1 MSMRVSLLAKVLS
14 RRRELRR
21 RESWTRLELLAHQ
34 ERSQAAFRSFAFKA
48 SPFYRRFHQGLEGA
62 PLSELPVLTKATLME
77 HFDEVI
83 THRGIGLQDLR
94 SFLPRMAAGELLRGK
109 YYVSATSGTTGQP
122 GVFLWDADEWAGV
135 LASYSRPYAWGGV
148 DPRLTRRTKMAV
160 VSSTTPWHQSALVGA
175 TVDSPFIPTLRL
187 DSGTPIDELAA
198 RLQAFNP
205 DVVVGYASVLGLL
218 AAEQQAGR
226 LAISPLASFSSSEVL
241 TDSTRRTIVSA
252 WGREPFGV
260 YAATETAGIAA
271 ECEYHNGMHLFED
284 TVITEVVDEDYRPV
298 ATGEF
303 GAKVLVT
310 VLGSRVLPL
319 IRYEMGDS
327 VRLSPADPCP
337 CGRPFAR
344 LDAIQGRE
352 QESLR
357 LAGRS
362 GGQVVLQPVV
372 FHKVMDTVPVTAW
385 QIVQVADGITILVV
399 GLAEGSDPDRIAR
412 RVSEVLVRVGA
423 TEQPIRVE
431 RVDAIPRTVLG
442 KAPLIRSASDTLD
455 IGKERH

>member
-1 MSMRVSLLAKVLS
+1 MRVSLLAKVLS

-21 RESWTRLELLAHQ
+21 RESWTRLQLLAHQ
-34 ERSQAAFRSFAFKA
+34 ERSQAVLRSFAFEA
-48 SPFYRRFHQGLEGA
+48 SPFYRRIHQGLGGA

-77 HFDEVI
+77 HFDEVV
-83 THRGIGLQDLR
+83 TARGIGLQDLR
-94 SFLPRMAAGELLRGK
+94 SFLPRMAAGQLFRGK

-198 RLQAFNP
+198 RLQACHP
-205 DVVVGYASVLGLL
+205 DVVVGYATVLGLL
-218 AAEQQAGR
+218 AAEQLAGR

-241 TDSTRRTIVSA
+241 TDSTRRTIESA

-271 ECEYHNGMHLFED
+271 ECEYHSGMHLFED

-327 VRLSPADPCP
+327 VRLSSADPCP

-344 LDAIQGRE
+344 LEGIQGRE
-352 QESLR
+352 QETLR
-357 LAGRS
+357 MARPS
-362 GGQVVLQPVV
+362 GGHVMVQPVV
-372 FHKVMDTVPVTAW
+372 FHKVMDTVPVAAW
-385 QIVQVADGITILVV
+385 QIVQVADGLTILVV
-399 GLAEGSDPDRIAR
+399 GLARDSDPDQIAR
-412 RVSEVLVRVGA
+412 SLGEALTLIGA
-423 TEQPIRVE
+423 AQTCIRVE
-431 RVDAIPRTVLG
+431 RVDAIPRTSLG
-442 KAPLIRSASDTLD
+442 KAPLIRSSVGSLNT
-455 IGKERH
+455 GNGPP

>member
-1 MSMRVSLLAKVLS
+1 MRVSLLAKVLS
-14 RRRELRR
+14 RHRELRR
-21 RESWTRLELLAHQ
+21 RESWTRPELLAHQ
-34 ERSQAAFRSFAFKA
+34 QRSQAALRNFALKA
-48 SPFYRRFHQGLEGA
+48 SPFYQRFHQGLGGA

-77 HFDEVI
+77 HFDEVV
-83 THRGIGLQDLR
+83 THRGIVLQDLR
-94 SFLPRMAAGELLRGK
+94 SFLPRMAAGELFRGK
-109 YYVSATSGTTGQP
+109 YYVSATSGTTGEA

-187 DSGTPIDELAA
+187 DSGTPIDELAPL
-198 RLQAFNP
+198 LQAFRP

-218 AAEQQAGR
+218 AAEQMAGR
-226 LAISPLASFSSSEVL
+226 LAVSPQASFSSSEVL
-241 TDSTRRTIVSA
+241 TDSTRRMIASA
-252 WGREPFGV
+252 WGHEPFAV

-271 ECEYHNGMHLFED
+271 ECEYHSGMHLFED
-284 TVITEVVDEDYRPV
+284 TVITEVVDENYQPV
-298 ATGEF
+298 VTGEY

-344 LDAIQGRE
+344 LDGIQGRE
-352 QESLR
+352 QEALR
-357 LAGRS
+357 MARPS
-362 GGQVVLQPVV
+362 GGQVMVHPTV
-372 FHKVMDTVPVTAW
+372 FHNVMDTVPVTAW
-385 QIVQVADGITILVV
+385 QIIQDADGLTILVV
-399 GLAEGSDPDRIAR
+399 GLATDRDPDRIAR
-412 RVSEVLVRVGA
+412 SVGEA
-423 TEQPIRVE
+423 LTRIGAAQTSIHVE
-431 RVDAIPRTVLG
+431 RVDAIPRTRLG
-442 KAPLIRSASDTLD
+442 KAHLIRSAAGSLNTGNDPL
-455 IGKERH
+455 